1 VAGLVLLVAGGLKAH
16 ALVFHPLTPG
26 SPLLTLP
33 MEQLLCVFEVLL
45 AVWLISGWQWPLAWL
60 AAVGT
65 FAVFA
70 AGSAWLAW
78 QGHSSCGC
86 FGQVPM
92 SPTYTLAIDLAVLAL
107 LLLAWPKRSEWRR
120 IIFFAGGT
128 GVALAGAWLVLSA
141 LGQSPEQ
148 LLAAWRGETV
158 TVQPVQTDV
167 GEGPAGPAEP
177 FVITVHNRG
186 HQSVRLVGG
195 TTDCGCLATSDLPV
209 TIPPGGS
216 VAIRVQFKRSG
227 PPGVFKRGFWLYT
240 DAPGQPFAVAWF
252 AGRIRGS

>member
-1 VAGLVLLVAGGLKAH
+1 MLLVAGGLKAH
-16 ALVFHPLTPG
+16 ALIFHPLAPG
-26 SPLLTLP
+26 SPLLTRP

-45 AVWLISGWQWPLAWL
+45 AVWLISGWQRPLAWIT
-60 AAVGT
+60 AVVT

-70 AGSAWLAW
+70 AGSGWLAW

-86 FGQVPM
+86 FGKLSM
-92 SPTYTLAIDLAVLAL
+92 SPTYTLAIDVAILAL
-107 LLLAWPKRSEWRR
+107 LLLAWPSRSEWRR
-120 IIFFAGGT
+120 ILVVAGGA
-128 GVALAGAWLVLSA
+128 GVAVVVSWLGLLV

-167 GEGPAGPAEP
+167 GEGPTGPAET
-177 FVITVHNRG
+177 FVITVLNRG
-186 HQSVRLVGG
+186 RQPVRIAGG

-209 TIPPGGS
+209 TIPSGGS
-216 VAIRVQFKRSG
+216 QPIRVQFKRAG
-227 PPGVFKRGFWLYT
+227 LPGVFRRGFWLYT
-240 DAPGQPFAVAWF
+240 DAPGQPFVVAWF